1 MAAGSIIARNH
12 NLLIG
17 LAKHNKHT
25 NSNPKFPNKIIEGK
39 SIHTTGSY
47 NGDIFSVGNYK
58 LITLA
63 DAIVDRIVQPA
74 YKIELKR
81 NSRRKNHS
89 LLTKSEA

>member
-1 MAAGSIIARNH
+1 LAAGSIIARNH

-17 LAKHNKHT
+17 LANHNKQT

-47 NGDIFSVGNYK
+47 NGDILPVGDYK

-63 DAIVDRIVQPA
+63 DAIVDRLAQPA
-74 YKIELKR
+74 CKIELKR
-81 NSRRKNHS
+81 NSMRKKHS